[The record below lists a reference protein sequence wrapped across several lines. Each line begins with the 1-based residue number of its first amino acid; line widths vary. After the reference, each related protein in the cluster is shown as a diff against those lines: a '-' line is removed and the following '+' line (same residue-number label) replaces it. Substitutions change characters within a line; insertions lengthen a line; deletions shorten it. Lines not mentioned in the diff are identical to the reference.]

1 MIDLEREKKNFQN
14 HVATFTDYGNIKI
27 LDFKRPDSDEYRI
40 RFLLRKIIADY
51 IYLVILDILRQ
62 AITVICDSG
71 HLRSISQVTLDILME
86 KLTAWTETN
95 ITLMKNRLGKISM
108 NT

>member
-1 MIDLEREKKNFQN
+1 MINLEKEKKNFQN
-14 HVATFTDYGNIKI
+14 HVATFTDYENIKI
-27 LDFKRPDSDEYRI
+27 LDFKRPDSSE
-40 RFLLRKIIADY
+40 
-51 IYLVILDILRQ
+51 YLVILDILQQ

-71 HLRSISQVTLDILME
+71 HLRSISQVTLDILIE
-86 KLTAWTETN
+86 KLTAWTETD